1 MPPPP
6 SPYATWQVL
15 ARLKESAAGQP
26 GKVLTPSKGQMS
38 VAVVPRTIAEGGSG
52 GGGGAMAVY
61 TDAAEAVLK
70 RLIAAQP
77 GGGGVGRR

>member
-1 MPPPP
+1 MQGPPPA
-6 SPYATWQVL
+6 STWQVL

-38 VAVVPRTIAEGGSG
+38 VAVVPRVTAEGGSG
-52 GGGGAMAVY
+52 GGDGPMAVY

-70 RLIAAQP
+70 RLVAA
-77 GGGGVGRR
+77 GGRAGKR